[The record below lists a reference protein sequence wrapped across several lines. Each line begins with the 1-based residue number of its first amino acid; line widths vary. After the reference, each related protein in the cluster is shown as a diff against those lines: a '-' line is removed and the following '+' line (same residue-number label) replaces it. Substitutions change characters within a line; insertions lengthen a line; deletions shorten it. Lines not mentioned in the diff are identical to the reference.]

1 MYERNTRGWVK
12 HLDFIFL
19 DMLAIT
25 AAFFLAYGLRIG
37 AVSLFQNPD
46 YRSFYAVIIGF
57 HILVAFFFRS
67 YTSIIR
73 RGLIVELQSVLK
85 HNILL
90 MGCVLV
96 WIVFTKHTVVYSR
109 LLLLYFSAFDCV
121 FMMLFR
127 TLRKSMVRKQLM
139 TSGKGSE
146 LLVVTTDGMA
156 ARCVEAL
163 TRDPYQSYD
172 ISGIALLDKDSCGRK
187 ISGVPV
193 VADAESL
200 MEYVKGHVVDE
211 VYIRTELMGEN
222 VNQLARQLLDMGIVV
237 HFDLEAAFEGLPHK
251 QVHQIADRTVVTT
264 SIQAAN
270 VVELFLKRAMDI
282 CGALVGLVITGIAFV
297 FVAPA
302 IYIKSPGP
310 IFFSQTRV
318 GRNGRQFRIY
328 KFRSMYMDAEKRKQE
343 LMEQNEMQG
352 LMFKMEND
360 PRIIKGIGNFIR
372 DTSIDELPQFFN
384 ILKGDMSLVGTRP
397 PTLDEFAQYDLHH
410 KIRLSFRPGLTGMW
424 QVSGRS
430 DITDFEEVVRLDEKY
445 IENWDIWLD
454 IKILLKTVVVVLTR
468 KGSR

>member
-19 DMLAIT
+19 DILALT
-25 AAFFLAYGLRIG
+25 AAFFLAYGIRIG
-37 AVSLFQNPD
+37 AVSLFENPN
-46 YRSFYAVIIGF
+46 YRNFYAVILGM
-57 HILVAFFFRS
+57 HILMGFFFRS
-67 YTSIIR
+67 YTGIIR
-73 RGLIVELQSVLK
+73 RTWSAELKAVCK
-85 HNILL
+85 HTILL
-90 MGCVLV
+90 MGGILV
-96 WIVFTKHTVVYSR
+96 WIVFTKHTVIYSR
-109 LLLLYFSAFDCV
+109 LLLLYFAAFSCV
-121 FMMLFR
+121 FMVIFR
-127 TLRKSMVRKQLM
+127 TLWKSVIRKKLL

-146 LLVVTTDGMA
+146 ILVVTTDTMA
-156 ARCVEAL
+156 SRCIAQL
-163 TRDPYQSYD
+163 TRDPYQPYE
-172 ISGIALLDKDSCGRK
+172 IQGIALLDVKATGQK
-187 ISGVPV
+187 IGSVCV
-193 VADAESL
+193 VADADSL
-200 MEYVKGHVVDE
+200 LEYLRSHVVDE
-211 VYIRTELMGEN
+211 VYIQTEVMGEQ
-222 VNQLARQLLDMGIVV
+222 VNQLARQLLDMGIAV

-251 QVHQIADRTVVTT
+251 QVHTLANRTVVTT
-264 SIQAAN
+264 SIQTAN
-270 VVELFLKRAMDI
+270 VLELFLKRTMDI
-282 CGALVGLVITGIAFV
+282 CGALVGLLITGIAFI

-302 IYIKSPGP
+302 IYLHSPGP

-318 GRNGRQFRIY
+318 GRNGRQFKIY

-343 LMEQNEMQG
+343 LMAQNEMQG

-410 KIRLSFRPGLTGMW
+410 KVRLSFRPGLTGMW

-454 IKILLKTVVVVLTR
+454 IKILLKTIVVVLTR

>member
-19 DMLAIT
+19 DILTIT
-25 AAFFLAYGLRIG
+25 AAFFLAYGIRIS

-67 YTSIIR
+67 YTDIIR
-73 RGLIVELQSVLK
+73 RGLLVELQAVLK
-85 HNILL
+85 HNMLL
-90 MGCVLV
+90 LGCLLA
-96 WIVFTKHTVVYSR
+96 WIVFTKHTTLYSR
-109 LLLLYFSAFDCV
+109 LLLIYFTAFDCV
-121 FMMLFR
+121 FMLIVR
-127 TLRKSMVRKQLM
+127 TVRKKMVRKQLM
-139 TSGKGSE
+139 ASTKGSE
-146 LLVVTTDGMA
+146 MLIVTTENMA
-156 ARCVEAL
+156 VRCIRAL
-163 TRDPYQSYD
+163 TWDPYQPYD
-172 ISGIALLDKDSCGRK
+172 IAGIVLLDKDGRGRT
-187 ISGVPV
+187 IEDIPV
-193 VADAESL
+193 VADADNL
-200 MEYVKGHVVDE
+200 MEYVKSHVVDE
-211 VYIRTELMGEN
+211 VYIQTELMGADIN
-222 VNQLARQLLDMGIVV
+222 HLAKKLLDMGIVV
-237 HFDLEAAFEGLPHK
+237 HFDLESTFEGLPHK
-251 QVHQIADRTVVTT
+251 QVHPIADRTVITT

-282 CGALVGLVITGIAFV
+282 CGAMVGLLITGIAFI
-297 FVAPA
+297 FVAPS

-318 GRNGRQFRIY
+318 GRNGRQFKIY
-328 KFRSMYMDAEKRKQE
+328 KFRSMYMDAEQRKKE
-343 LMEQNEMQG
+343 LMEKNEMQG
-352 LMFKMEND
+352 LMFKLEND

-397 PTLDEFAQYDLHH
+397 PTLDEFEQYDLHH
-410 KIRLSFRPGLTGMW
+410 KVRLSFRPGLTGMW

-445 IENWDIWLD
+445 IENWNIWLD
-454 IKILLKTVVVVLTR
+454 IKILLKTVVVVVTR